1 MKYHSNLTEKEK
13 DYLTKLNNRSS
24 NVYGL
29 PKIHK
34 SKITSHAKKKNHLKV
49 VKREAK

>member
-1 MKYHSNLTEKEK
+1 MKYHTDLTEKEK
-13 DYLTKLNNRSS
+13 EYLTMLNNWSS

-29 PKIHK
+29 PNIHK
-34 SKITSHAKKKNHLKV
+34 RKITSHAKKKNHLKV